1 MAQLGVSA
9 VRHRCPPVAPAGVT
23 RRRVCVGA
31 TGNEPPADDD
41 VAFQPQRGRIKA
53 KVKVVT
59 PFSEVETP
67 EAKARSL
74 ATTRA
79 ETVFVVLLASAYV
92 LILGEGLVLAASAS
106 VPAGVS
112 EAVYGAFTPTVFSAV
127 ALSAAYG
134 VWKSRQ

>member
-9 VRHRCPPVAPAGVT
+9 VRHRCPPAAPAGVT
-23 RRRVCVGA
+23 RRRVRTGA
-31 TGNEPPADDD
+31 TGNAPPDDD